1 MQKPILVSKSTFDA
15 SLSETI
21 RKNMTK
27 KNTKNVKKVLKK
39 LVNLQKILLYK
50 NDNYTIFSSRKI
62 LEKNFF

>member
-27 KNTKNVKKVLKK
+27 KKYKECKKSIKKTCQFTKNIIV
-39 LVNLQKILLYK
+39 QK
-50 NDNYTIFSSRKI
+50 
-62 LEKNFF
+62 